1 MRVSVII
8 PSLNAPTL
16 PRALAAVAAQTEPP
30 AEIIV
35 VGRDEAGAAAAF
47 PLEGEQR
54 GQRRSGRLVQNL
66 HRVARQEGVERHVF
80 QMKPQA

>member
-47 PLEGEQR
+47 PA
-54 GQRRSGRLVQNL
+54 
-66 HRVARQEGVERHVF
+66 ARFIDTRAPVRAARAH
-80 QMKPQA
+80 AS